1 MVQSRC
7 WFVCAVGFGCPSPLS
22 SLHRI
27 NRKKK
32 KKHLNREQEQRAS
45 PVWPLCPVG
54 RRLVD
59 QSAEMSGHRRTVP
72 TGYGLLLLLRIYAS
86 LRAPGAAP
94 MAVRLCAGAGCAP
107 LPPESGLPAVTPPAR
122 RLAHRQAKL
131 GWPSSSTPPASPID
145 PSTDRR

>member
-32 KKHLNREQEQRAS
+32 KASQPRAGAACVS
-45 PVWPLCPVG
+45 CLASLSRGPAPGGPERGDVG
-54 RRLVD
+54 S
-59 QSAEMSGHRRTVP
+59 QAHST
-72 TGYGLLLLLRIYAS
+72 YGLLLLLRIYAS